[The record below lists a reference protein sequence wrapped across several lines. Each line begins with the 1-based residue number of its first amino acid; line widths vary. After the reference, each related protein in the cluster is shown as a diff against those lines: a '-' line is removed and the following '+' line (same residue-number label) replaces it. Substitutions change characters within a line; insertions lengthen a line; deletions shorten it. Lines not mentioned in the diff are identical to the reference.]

1 MTEAISGDG
10 AAVAPGGA
18 FDEDDDDAH
27 SMDSRSLDTT
37 DEAPNMANNVRI
49 KSRRFLRDYE
59 VDDDVAPG
67 AGDKDKEDPVDLI
80 LMTVNTAISAD
91 IVGGTAGGQGGMT
104 AGGAAGGGGT
114 GNAGAAAM
122 MDDAKVPSRVAVKKL
137 SAQVSIEARRRE
149 EMEVRRKK

>member
-18 FDEDDDDAH
+18 FDEDDDNDAH

-49 KSRRFLRDYE
+49 KSKRFLRDYE
-59 VDDDVAPG
+59 VDDDVAP
-67 AGDKDKEDPVDLI
+67 AGDKEDPVDLI

-91 IVGGTAGGQGGMT
+91 NAGGTAGGQGGMEK
-104 AGGAAGGGGT
+104 GGAASGGGA
-114 GNAGAAAM
+114 GNAAAAAM
-122 MDDAKVPSRVAVKKL
+122 MDDAKVPSRLAVKKL
-137 SAQVSIEARRRE
+137 SSQVSIEARRRE